1 MFTGVIDD
9 IGDFVKAV
17 GTRYTFSLPDGYLQK
32 LEKGG
37 SLGVNG
43 VCLTLVSLDNGRG
56 RVSVDVSAETRARTN
71 IGNLQPG
78 DRVNLELPLEASG
91 LGGRLDGH
99 IVQGHV
105 DTIGKIGKIRREREN
120 HLFRIATSRKFEKY
134 LVEKGAVAVD
144 GISLT
149 PYRVAGGS
157 FTVSVIPHSYENTT
171 LQFKRSGGEV
181 NIEFDILAKY
191 IRNSVRNH

>member
-56 RVSVDVSAETRARTN
+56 RVSVDVSAETRDRTN

-91 LGGRLDGH
+91 LRGRLDGH

-105 DTIGKIGKIRREREN
+105 DTIGKIGEIRREREN

-157 FTVSVIPHSYENTT
+157 FTVSVIPHSYESTT